1 MIRKL
6 ENTMIETLKLL
17 ADYNMKADAAMMK
30 ILSALP
36 EESLRKDLG
45 TFFKSI
51 ADTLLHAAAAEII
64 WLKRF
69 KGFLRFECLGKSP
82 LPGMTNEE
90 LMDICAKDLR
100 SFFTL
105 KGRIDELYIA
115 LVAEIRA
122 EDLGRRIRYTSVSG
136 REMEKTFWHTIMQ
149 VLNHG
154 THHRGAISAMLDI
167 LKVYNDYSGIVLYT
181 E

>member
-1 MIRKL
+1 
-6 ENTMIETLKLL
+6 MIETLKLM
-17 ADYNMKADAAMMK
+17 ADYNKKADAALIK
-30 ILSALP
+30 ILASLS
-36 EESLRKDLG
+36 EESLRRDLG

-51 ADTLLHAAAAEII
+51 ADTLLHTAAAEII

-69 KGFLRFECLGKSP
+69 KGFLRFECIEESP

-90 LMDICAKDLR
+90 LMELCAKDLR
-100 SFFTL
+100 SFFAL
-105 KGRIDELYIA
+105 KEKIDELYVAI
-115 LVAEIRA
+115 VAEVKA
-122 EDLGRRIRYTSVSG
+122 EDLDRRIRYNSVSG
-136 REMEKTFWHTIMQ
+136 RGMEKTFWHTILQ

-167 LKVYNDYSGIVLYT
+167 LKVDNDYSGIVLYT